1 MEEYQELFNY
11 MSNEH
16 NVTLLEQDL
25 DEIIRIVQKMQ
36 LAKGGNTI
44 IDTKSFLQIKES
56 NKSMTELLEG
66 MKVVIEKSSRLKMN
80 LLTTD
85 AVEYDFLCKVLQ
97 NTTH

>member
-36 LAKGGNTI
+36 LDKGGNTI
-44 IDTKSFLQIKES
+44 VDTKEFINIKES

-66 MKVVIEKSSRLKMN
+66 MKVVIEKSTRLKMN
-80 LLTTD
+80 LLTTE